1 MSERDINQQ
10 VADQVR
16 RTFRWNGNEY
26 LRGDCL
32 VLLDGKV
39 IAVEK
44 NRLLAMKSLRDADP
58 DPERGMIVE
67 VTPPIIDVIRSGG
80 HAYRPLFKP

>member
-10 VADQVR
+10 VADQVC
-16 RTFRWNGNEY
+16 RTFRLNGNEF

-32 VLLDGKV
+32 ALLDGKV

-44 NRLLAMKSLRDADP
+44 NRILALKALRDADP

-67 VTPPIIDVIRSGG
+67 VTPPVMDVIR
-80 HAYRPLFKP
+80 